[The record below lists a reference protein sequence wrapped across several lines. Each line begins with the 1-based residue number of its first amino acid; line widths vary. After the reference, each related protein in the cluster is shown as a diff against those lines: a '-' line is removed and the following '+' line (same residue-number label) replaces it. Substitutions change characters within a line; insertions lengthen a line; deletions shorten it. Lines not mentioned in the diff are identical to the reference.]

1 MAQIKKQA
9 VAEAIL
15 EAASTLFR
23 ERGYSR
29 TSMAEIAR
37 AANTSTSNIYVYF
50 YSKLDI
56 LFAIYEPWLEQRL
69 AALESEIEDL
79 TAPRERLVRVLDM
92 FWREMPTADNGFAN
106 NVMQAL
112 STATPDEPYDRTLL
126 DRMLERLSRM
136 IRRSLPPHRQA
147 ECDEA
152 DLAYIVVM
160 AFDGIAMR
168 NQLRRGGARVDRA
181 IQMMADLLLCESAGL
196 AEDGPRLPYLVRS
209 N

>member
-15 EAASTLFR
+15 EAATTLFR

-37 AANTSTSNIYVYF
+37 TAHTSTSNIYVYF

-56 LFAIYEPWLEQRL
+56 LFAIYEPWLEERL
-69 AALESEIEDL
+69 VGLEEEIEAL
-79 TAPRERLVRVLDM
+79 PTHRERLVRVLDM
-92 FWREMPTADNGFAN
+92 FWRELPTADNGFAN

-112 STATPDEPYDRTLL
+112 STAMPDEPYDRTLL

-136 IRRSLPPHRQA
+136 IRKSLPPHRRA
-147 ECDEA
+147 TCDES
-152 DLAYIVVM
+152 DLAYIVFM

-168 NQLRRGGARVDRA
+168 NQLRSGGARVDRS
-181 IQMMADLLLCESAGL
+181 IQMMADLLLADPAAFTERDTS
-196 AEDGPRLPYLVRS
+196 PPYLLRS
-209 N
+209 S